1 MQRWFTRPWK
11 SGHRGDSA
19 LEFAKS
25 FDADWSG
32 VHRNLFR
39 RHPSFSCNVRVEE
52 TPLSKSLFKSTAVV
66 AQMTLISR
74 LLGFVRDVV
83 IARIFGAGVAAD
95 VFFVAFKIPNLFRR
109 LFAEGAFSQAFVPVL
124 TEHKN
129 AGDPD
134 EVIDLVGATTGAL
147 ALVLFLVV
155 ALGVLAAPIFIAV
168 FAPGFIQD
176 AEKWELASCLL
187 RITFP
192 YLLFISLTALFGSL
206 LNTYGR
212 FALPALT
219 PALLNIALI
228 AAALLLAPRMEQPVV
243 ALAIGVLVGGVLQF
257 AVQFGA
263 VLRLGVLRRIRV
275 NFAHSGVRQIL
286 RLMGPAV
293 FGVSVGQ
300 INLMIDTL
308 IASFLTV
315 GSISWLYYSDRL
327 MEFPLGVFGIA
338 LATVVLPSLSK
349 QHAEGEPEAFSATL
363 DWALRLVLII
373 GLPASLALAILAEP
387 MLSTLFQYG
396 ALTEHDVT
404 MAGRSLVAYSAGLVA
419 FILVKV
425 LAPGFYAKQ
434 DTRTPVRI
442 GIAAMCTNVVLN
454 LALVVPLAHA
464 GLALATALSAF
475 LNAGLLLKALLANGS
490 YRPGRGWLPYAL
502 KVTAAVVIMCL
513 VLSFMTVEQS
523 RWTAA
528 EAPDRALMLAQLI
541 AAGAASYFAALFAL
555 GVRPRHFAHRP
566 GAD

>member
-1 MQRWFTRPWK
+1 M
-11 SGHRGDSA
+11 
-19 LEFAKS
+19 
-25 FDADWSG
+25 
-32 VHRNLFR
+32 
-39 RHPSFSCNVRVEE
+39 
-52 TPLSKSLFKSTAVV
+52 LSKSLFQSTAVV
-66 AQMTLISR
+66 GQMTLISR
-74 LLGFVRDVV
+74 VLGFVRDVV
-83 IARIFGAGVAAD
+83 IARIFGAGIAAD
-95 VFFVAFKIPNLFRR
+95 AFFVAFKIPNLFRR
-109 LFAEGAFSQAFVPVL
+109 LFGEGAFSQAFVPVL
-124 TEHKN
+124 TEYKT
-129 AGDPD
+129 AGDQD
-134 EVIDLVGATTGAL
+134 EVVDLVGATAG
-147 ALVLFLVV
+147 VLTLILFFVV
-155 ALGVLAAPIFIAV
+155 VLGVLGAPIFIAV
-168 FAPGFIQD
+168 FAPGFTVD
-176 AEKWELASCLL
+176 AEKWELATLLL

-192 YLLFISLTALFGSL
+192 YLLFISVTALFGSL

-228 AAALLLAPRMEQPVV
+228 GAALVLAPRLEQPVV
-243 ALAIGVLVGGVLQF
+243 ALAIGVFIGGILQF

-263 VLRLGVLRRIRV
+263 IMRLGVLRRVRV
-275 NFAHSGVRQIL
+275 NFAHPGVRKIL
-286 RLMGPAV
+286 RLMGPAL

-349 QHAEGEPEAFSATL
+349 QHADGDPETFSATL

-404 MAGRSLVAYSAGLVA
+404 MAGRSLVAYSTGLTA

-442 GIAAMCTNVVLN
+442 GIIAMCTNIVLN
-454 LALVVPLAHA
+454 LALVVPLAHG
-464 GLALATALSAF
+464 GLALATSLSAF

-490 YRPGRGWLPYAL
+490 YRPRGGWTAYTL
-502 KVTAAVVIMCL
+502 KVIAAAAIMCL
-513 VLSFMTVEQS
+513 VLLFMTVEQDL
-523 RWTAA
+523 WTA
-528 EAPDRALMLAQLI
+528 EHAPGRALMLAQLI
-541 AAGAASYFAALFAL
+541 AAGAASYFVALFAF
-555 GVRPRHFAHRP
+555 GVRPGHLLH
-566 GAD
+566 GTMGD